1 MGLIFKDDVHDEF
14 GTWPIAY
21 IPYGGADFGEILA
34 VAQAVG
40 DGDDAAFYEAWTA
53 AGGRL
58 AAEADAALTKGR
70 RSSARELFL
79 RASCAYAASF
89 HPIYGEPVDPR
100 LLTAF
105 RKQIDV
111 FDKGL
116 ALSEPP
122 VESFRIPFEGSL
134 LPAYLVPAAGHASEV
149 RPLLILTNGYDATV
163 TDMYFGSA
171 VAASRRGYHCLL
183 FDGPG
188 QGEMLYEHGLRLR
201 PDWET
206 VVKAV
211 VDVAL
216 TLPTVDP
223 KRIALSGWSLG
234 GHLAPRAASGEQ
246 RLAACIADPGQ
257 PSIADAVRNFA
268 IKLGAPPEAVTN
280 LGEIDQQV
288 LDGIWQAVTANRK
301 LRWSIVQRGF
311 WVHGVDNLRD
321 YLRSV
326 EQFTMAG
333 RAGLISC
340 PTLLTLAEADPLTAG
355 TQAFFDALRCP
366 KHLIRFTTA
375 DGAGDHCEM
384 ANRSR
389 VNRSVLDWLDGVLG
403 CGPR

>member
-1 MGLIFKDDVHDEF
+1 MGLIFKDDFHDEF

-21 IPYGGADFGEILA
+21 IPYGGADFGEVLA

-40 DGDDAAFYEAWTA
+40 GGDDSAFYEAWAA
-53 AGGRL
+53 AGDRL
-58 AAEADAALTKGR
+58 AGEADAALAKGR
-70 RSSARELFL
+70 QSSARELFL
-79 RASCAYAASF
+79 RASCAYAAAF

-100 LLTAF
+100 LTAAF
-105 RKQIDV
+105 RKQIDA
-111 FDKGL
+111 FDQGL
-116 ALSEPP
+116 ALSDPP
-122 VESFRIPFEGSL
+122 VEPLRIPFEGTS
-134 LPAYLVPAAGHASEV
+134 LPAYLIPAGGQAKEV

-163 TDMYFGSA
+163 TDMYFASA
-171 VAASRRGYHCLL
+171 VAATRRGYHCLL

-188 QGEMLYEHGLRLR
+188 QGEMLYEHGMRLR

-206 VVKAV
+206 VVTAV
-211 VDVAL
+211 VDFAL
-216 TLPTVDP
+216 TLPAVDP

-234 GHLAPRAASGEQ
+234 GYLAPRAASGEH

-257 PSIADAVRNFA
+257 PGLAESFRGFM
-268 IKLGAPPEAVTN
+268 IKLGVPPEAVTN

-288 LDGIWQAVTANRK
+288 LDGIWQAVTQDRK

-321 YLRSV
+321 YLRSA
-326 EQFTMAG
+326 EQFSMAD

-340 PTLLTLAEADPLTAG
+340 PTLMTLAEADPLTAG
-355 TQAFFDALRCP
+355 TPGVFDALRCP
-366 KHLIRFTTA
+366 KDLIRFSSA

-389 VNRSVLDWLDGVLG
+389 LNRSVLDWLDGVLG